1 MAKTAFL
8 TRAYNAAAYLPESAG
23 SVLAQTDGDFL
34 YFLCDNGST
43 DGTREQILALAA
55 QDSRVVPVL
64 LDENSPM
71 ESMNLLLCRVYA
83 SGCRYFAVLDADDTY
98 DPGFH
103 AEAVTALQRT
113 GAGLFLCGSRFF
125 SGEDACGERRFPGD
139 IALER
144 PDFGAWFARLH
155 VFLRAYWAKL
165 FDLRVLRDPP
175 LLLSRELFYGSDT
188 IFALEAFAR
197 CSRLALSGRVLHAYR
212 MHGASDTHR
221 LSPGRFHDDVRQRE
235 LTAALVRQNG
245 WETRENR
252 LFLDRVFLNAY
263 ADTAT
268 LSLYERDRDALLAE
282 IFTSPA
288 LREAWE
294 ALEAASAGWAERSRL
309 ARVAAAARI
318 AAEQTKGG
326 SS

>member
-43 DGTREQILALAA
+43 DGTREQILSLAA
-55 QDSRVVPVL
+55 RDSRVVPVL

-83 SGCRYFAVLDADDTY
+83 SGCRYFAVLDADDRY
-98 DPGFH
+98 DPAFH

-212 MHGASDTHR
+212 MHGASDTHH

-252 LFLDRVFLNAY
+252 LFLDRVFLNAC

>member
-55 QDSRVVPVL
+55 RDSRVVPVL

-83 SGCRYFAVLDADDTY
+83 SGCRYFAVLDADDRY
-98 DPGFH
+98 DPAFH

-212 MHGASDTHR
+212 MHGASDTHH

-252 LFLDRVFLNAY
+252 LFLDRVFLNAC

>member
-43 DGTREQILALAA
+43 DGTREQILSLAA
-55 QDSRVVPVL
+55 RDRRVVPVL

-83 SGCRYFAVLDADDTY
+83 SGCRYFAVLDADDRY
-98 DPGFH
+98 DPAFH

-212 MHGASDTHR
+212 MHGASDTHH
-221 LSPGRFHDDVRQRE
+221 LSPGRFHDDVRQRK

-252 LFLDRVFLNAY
+252 LFLDRVFLNAC